1 MAVITIAAMG
11 WKTSQNSSRNSIRL
25 VMVNSM
31 HDSTYVWVHAQ
42 LGCLVLISVRDKVMV
57 TRCSDIETSLNICT
71 TRLPITPST
80 IVLSTLVDYN
90 SFLWININTMVHI
103 GMVGGRNSRTK
114 SFGLRPGIGCLLQL
128 AGLLAVKDKR
138 AAAWQA
144 HLLVWI
150 NQACQHLRSYMKC
163 GHNTC
168 SQMIQRMSQ
177 CKPD

>member
-1 MAVITIAAMG
+1 MQTRLIISSRLREIEDSSVSLSRSIGFLLVLTPSTDHDSYRHTRR
-11 WKTSQNSSRNSIRL
+11 KTSQNSSRNSLRL

-90 SFLWININTMVHI
+90 SFLWIDINTMVHI

-138 AAAWQA
+138 AAAW
-144 HLLVWI
+144 
-150 NQACQHLRSYMKC
+150 
-163 GHNTC
+163 
-168 SQMIQRMSQ
+168 
-177 CKPD
+177 